1 VTSRDKH
8 VLENANADEIYKVS
22 EMDDQDSLELFCSF
36 AFKQKQPI
44 ESYVS
49 LTEKFLIYAD
59 GLPLALKV
67 LGSLLYGKTKEVW
80 ESQLQKL
87 KKLPDQDILKSLK
100 LSYDGLD
107 KEQKDI
113 FLDIACF
120 HIGKFGKNVEK
131 MLDGCGYSAAR
142 IGMEVLKDRCLIF
155 ISDGD
160 IWMHDLIKEM
170 GQAIVLLEDDD
181 PRKRSRLWKTNDIY
195 DVLSKKKVC
204 SLAPSN
210 FN

>member
-1 VTSRDKH
+1 
-8 VLENANADEIYKVS
+8 
-22 EMDDQDSLELFCSF
+22 
-36 AFKQKQPI
+36 
-44 ESYVS
+44 VS
-49 LTEKFLIYAD
+49 LTEKFLKYAD

-87 KKLPDQDILKSLK
+87 EKLPDQDILKSLK

-120 HIGKFGKNVEK
+120 HIGNLERVVEQ

-155 ISDGD
+155 ISEYNEV
-160 IWMHDLIKEM
+160 WMHDLIKQM
-170 GQAIVLLEDDD
+170 GQTIVLLEDD

-210 FN
+210 FNSYNSLNLVNLLSNILQNA

>member
-1 VTSRDKH
+1 
-8 VLENANADEIYKVS
+8 
-22 EMDDQDSLELFCSF
+22 
-36 AFKQKQPI
+36 
-44 ESYVS
+44 
-49 LTEKFLIYAD
+49 
-59 GLPLALKV
+59 
-67 LGSLLYGKTKEVW
+67 
-80 ESQLQKL
+80 
-87 KKLPDQDILKSLK
+87 LK

-120 HIGKFGKNVEK
+120 HIGEFWKNVEQ

-155 ISDGD
+155 ISDHATV
-160 IWMHDLIKEM
+160 WMHDLIKEM
-170 GQAIVLLEDDD
+170 GQDIVLLEDD
-181 PRKRSRLWKTNDIY
+181 PRKRSRLWKPNDIY